1 MIFLTEKIYNRSY
14 TLGAGIFGDIIE
26 FFLPNGEKVNLL
38 NNSSTELW
46 NFGAIIKHFI
56 CQNSLFLNSYEY

>member
-46 NFGAIIKHFI
+46 SNH
-56 CQNSLFLNSYEY
+56 